1 MNLSSINFCGNFSSP
16 FKILAFKEPDSSELH
31 NWNVVSVKS
40 FHFCSSQFHL
50 ASLVGEIMKKKKKK
64 IPIHSFII
72 SVIAYKFIALSSP
85 GCRDT
90 GCQLLPSTVIASSLM
105 EAIPLVWSALS
116 HFLQLFKFFFQL
128 HIFEDQVSR
137 IAHII
142 HSKAAPWLW
151 SGMVTFWVVLYFL
164 LIFSS
169 ILFVF

>member
-1 MNLSSINFCGNFSSP
+1 MYLSSINFCGNFSRP
-16 FKILAFKEPDSSELH
+16 FKILAFKEPDSNEFH
-31 NWNVVSVKS
+31 NWNEWSVKS
-40 FHFCSSQFHL
+40 FHFFSSRFHL
-50 ASLVGEIMKKKKKK
+50 ASLVGEIMKKK
-64 IPIHSFII
+64 ISYSLII

-85 GCRDT
+85 GCRVT

-137 IAHII
+137 TAHII

-151 SGMVTFWVVLYFL
+151 SDMVTYWFVVYFL